1 MIDFV
6 IFLDENHCRNPH
18 LIAVLEEAEVS
29 YERHLDHFSAGAED
43 VVWLP
48 EIAKKNW
55 VLLTSDARI
64 RRKSR
69 VNYLELQAVRSNS
82 LRMFYFSR
90 NDSPGAKMG
99 ESLRRALPKMRKFCE
114 SLQPPFTASIN
125 KAGDVTLR
133 DGFET

>member
-1 MIDFV
+1 
-6 IFLDENHCRNPH
+6 
-18 LIAVLEEAEVS
+18 
-29 YERHLDHFSAGAED
+29 
-43 VVWLP
+43 
-48 EIAKKNW
+48 
-55 VLLTSDARI
+55 
-64 RRKSR
+64 
-69 VNYLELQAVRSNS
+69 
-82 LRMFYFSR
+82 MFYFSR

>member
-1 MIDFV
+1 VIDFV

-55 VLLTSDARI
+55 VLLT
-64 RRKSR
+64 
-69 VNYLELQAVRSNS
+69 
-82 LRMFYFSR
+82 
-90 NDSPGAKMG
+90 MG